1 MPGGH
6 RCIACN
12 KAGHRVETCK
22 TKAAGEIRRLRKLV
36 GVKGGRGVAEK
47 KPRARLRKG
56 KTYRA
61 AASKL
66 YTKQQVEATADEKR
80 GGLRK
85 RSRAE
90 VLETRQSVSSPQLAH
105 DKLAQTGFCRI
116 LIKFGH
122 SRASRPRVLN
132 SFGHWC
138 VSTYGAGW
146 TWCLV
151 VVVVVATGS
160 FTQEPH
166 DIVVANA
173 CACLGLLEL
182 GADSA

>member
-1 MPGGH
+1 MWSVEVKVPHGMLCKSRGM
-6 RCIACN
+6 AC
-12 KAGHRVETCK
+12 RVC
-22 TKAAGEIRRLRKLV
+22 G
-36 GVKGGRGVAEK
+36 
-47 KPRARLRKG
+47 
-56 KTYRA
+56 
-61 AASKL
+61 
-66 YTKQQVEATADEKR
+66 
-80 GGLRK
+80 
-85 RSRAE
+85 
-90 VLETRQSVSSPQLAH
+90 TRM
-105 DKLAQTGFCRI
+105 

-122 SRASRPRVLN
+122 SCASRPRVLN